1 LQLEG
6 TWLQRAAGAEFT
18 SMTFDQLIS
27 AAASSKASDIHLRA
41 GHPPL
46 VRINGELQKWTTVAA
61 LTPAHLEAIAGR
73 LLPPGIYLGQG
84 RGVTAEAAPAIEGRL
99 EVDVAWQASESIRIR
114 ASVFRQRGTVG
125 VSMRLIPDKIP
136 PIDTLGLPPAVIK
149 LTEERRGL
157 VVVTGVTGSG
167 KSTTLAALIDVIN
180 RTRPDHV
187 LTIEDPIE
195 FVHRNRKAVI
205 TQREIRTDTETYASG
220 LRAALRQD
228 PDVILIGEMR
238 DPETIETALIAAET
252 GHLVFST
259 LHTLNAPE
267 TINRIVSVFPP
278 HQHDQIRHQL
288 AGVLRASVSQRLLPA
303 ADGKRR
309 VLAAEVLVST
319 PYIKDCIQ
327 DPDKTSLIADAIVAG
342 GSEYGMQSFDQAI
355 LKLCQEGVVTIEE
368 AERAVTNV
376 EEFKMRLRGITS
388 GTASTMVMSGMGSDV
403 HRFVK

>member
-1 LQLEG
+1 
-6 TWLQRAAGAEFT
+6 
-18 SMTFDQLIS
+18 MTFDQLI
-27 AAASSKASDIHLRA
+27 AAAAANQASDIHLRA

-46 VRINGELQKWTTVAA
+46 VRINGDLQRWQSVSS
-61 LTPAHLEAIAGR
+61 LTSAHLEAIASR
-73 LLPPGIYLGQG
+73 LLPPGIHLGQG
-84 RGVTAEAAPAIEGRL
+84 RGVAAGRDDHGGAESRL
-99 EVDVAWQASESIRIR
+99 EVDVAWQASEHVRIR

-136 PIDTLGLPPAVIK
+136 AAESLGLPPAVIK
-149 LTEERRGL
+149 LTEENRGL
-157 VVVTGVTGSG
+157 VLVTGVTGSG
-167 KSTTLAALIDVIN
+167 KSTTLAALIDIIN
-180 RTRPDHV
+180 RNRPAHV

-195 FVHRNRKAVI
+195 FVHRNKRAVI
-205 TQREIRTDTETYASG
+205 TQREIRTDTETYGSG
-220 LRAALRQD
+220 LRSALRQD

-267 TINRIVSVFPP
+267 TINRIVAVFPP

-288 AGVLRASVSQRLLPA
+288 ANVLRASVSQRLLPA

-327 DPDKTSLIADAIVAG
+327 DPDKTGLIADAIVAG

-355 LKLCQEGVVTIEE
+355 LKLCQDGVVTVAE
-368 AERAVTNV
+368 AEKSVTNV
-376 EEFKMRLRGITS
+376 EEFRMRLRGITS
-388 GTASTMVMSGMGSDV
+388 GSSSIIGGVNAEVRAG
-403 HRFVK
+403 R